1 MLESLMHSHKSQG
14 HIYIYIYFFY
24 FKPTIVHILKK
35 KASPLFND
43 FLHEISL
50 NLFFFFIFF
59 FLFFIFKETHRLLY
73 TSGEMVIYTFFL
85 RFFSLYDQNM

>member
-14 HIYIYIYFFY
+14 HIYIYISFISSPLLYTL
-24 FKPTIVHILKK
+24 KKK